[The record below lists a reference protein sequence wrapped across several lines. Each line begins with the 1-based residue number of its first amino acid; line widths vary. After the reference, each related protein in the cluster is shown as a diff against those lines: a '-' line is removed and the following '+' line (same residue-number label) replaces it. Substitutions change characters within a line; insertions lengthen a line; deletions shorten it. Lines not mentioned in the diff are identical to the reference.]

1 MLVTLHHGLQL
12 ELVTLNIV
20 LSVVTDEP
28 VEFKKQLVRI
38 HDFKKITDRSKR
50 IYEIFFNLIR
60 KKPIDVSMQP
70 VYIDN
75 TRISTVYAQKS
86 SKHCINMIIKWT

>member
-60 KKPIDVSMQP
+60 KKTKRRQHATCLYQQHWDLNCLCPE
-70 VYIDN
+70 
-75 TRISTVYAQKS
+75 ISQTL
-86 SKHCINMIIKWT
+86 